1 MNDESIS
8 GGQMARPVEMQ
19 STILI
24 VDDEKHTREGLRRL
38 LENDYDVYVAS
49 DIAGAMSVLEREQVD
64 LLLTDLRLGTED
76 GMQLIER
83 ALKMPHPPICM
94 MMTAYGSVD
103 TAVDA
108 MKRGAYD
115 FVTKPLNLDKVEML
129 IARAL
134 RGRNLEQEN
143 RTLREQVDE
152 RFGLEN
158 IIGQS
163 NALREVLVTIRQVA
177 PSSATVLIEGESGTG
192 KELAAH
198 AIHNLSLRSKAK
210 FVVVHCA
217 ALSPTLLESELFG
230 HEKGAFTGAHERRI
244 GRFEQAN
251 GGTIFL
257 DEVAEIEPGTQVK
270 LLRVMS
276 EERSFERVGGNQTI
290 HVDVRIVAATNKDL
304 EKLVRE
310 GKFRE
315 DLFFRLNVVRITMPP
330 LRTRKDDIPLLVHN
344 FTRHFAKQNNKK
356 IADVTDEAMN
366 ALLVYDWPGNV
377 RELRTAIEHG
387 VVMATGPKI
396 TLRELPMAVRQAA
409 AAQLPRGVS
418 AAKTFLAKG
427 SPLDLHET
435 ERKLILQALAT
446 TNGNVTAAAK
456 KLGISRRT
464 LHRKINE
471 MNAGKNEPSTTPSN
485 IKEQNGQ

>member
-1 MNDESIS
+1 MVSI
-8 GGQMARPVEMQ
+8 QP
-19 STILI
+19 TILI
-24 VDDEKHTREGLRRL
+24 VDDEKHTRDGLRRL
-38 LENDYDVYVAS
+38 LENEYDVYVAA
-49 DIAGAMSVLEREQVD
+49 DIAGASDVLEREQID
-64 LLLTDLRLGTED
+64 ILLTDLRLGNED
-76 GMQLIER
+76 GMMLIDR
-83 ALKMPHPPICM
+83 ARKMPHPPICI

-103 TAVDA
+103 IAVEA

-134 RGRNLEQEN
+134 GTRKLEQEN
-143 RTLREQVDE
+143 RTLRQQVDE
-152 RFGLEN
+152 RYGLEN
-158 IIGQS
+158 IIGDS
-163 NALREVLVTIRQVA
+163 AALREVLDTIRQVA
-177 PSSATVLIEGESGTG
+177 PSSANVLIEGESGTG

-198 AIHNLSLRSKAK
+198 AIHNLSRRNKAK
-210 FVVVHCA
+210 FVAVHCA
-217 ALSPTLLESELFG
+217 ALSPQLLESELFG

-257 DEVAEIEPGTQVK
+257 DEVAEIDPSTQVK

-276 EERSFERVGGNQTI
+276 EERAFERVGGNQTLRA
-290 HVDVRIVAATNKDL
+290 DVRIIAATNKNL
-304 EKLVRE
+304 ETLVRE
-310 GKFRE
+310 GKFRD

-330 LRTRKDDIPLLVHN
+330 LRDRKEDIPLLIRG
-344 FTRHFAKQNNKK
+344 FLRHFCKANEKPLVDLT
-356 IADVTDEAMN
+356 ADAMD
-366 ALLVYDWPGNV
+366 ALLTYNWPGNV

-396 TLRELPMAVRQAA
+396 TVRDLPMALRQAA
-409 AAQLPRGVS
+409 GAALPRGIS
-418 AAKTFLAKG
+418 AAKAFGEKS
-427 SPLDLHET
+427 SPLDIRET
-435 ERKLILQALAT
+435 EKKLIMQALAA

-471 MNAGKNEPSTTPSN
+471 MNATKSQADAAITSGQS
-485 IKEQNGQ
+485 QNVG